1 MRKSLVIFVAA
12 VAVAAFSTGAGADKP
27 LKGEGSVSGTYTLND
42 ACSFPIEVTYNVTYM
57 AQQYADRGGAVR
69 IHYHM
74 IEQDTFSTPATSLTG
89 SPFTFNVQFVF
100 DSHGDLVRQDAQ
112 GVQQKVPLPDG
123 GLFIAAGRI
132 NWLAHPGVP
141 YVLLPDNGATVNL
154 DGFCAALAP

>member
-1 MRKSLVIFVAA
+1 MRTPFVIFAAA
-12 VAVAAFSTGAGADKP
+12 VAVAAFSAGAGADKP
-27 LKGEGSVSGTYTLND
+27 LKGEGSISGTYVLED

-57 AQQYADRGGAVR
+57 AQQYPDKGGAVR

-74 IEQDTFSTPATSLTG
+74 VEQDTFSTSANSLTG
-89 SPFTFNVQFVF
+89 SPFTFNVHFVF
-100 DSHGDLVRQDAQ
+100 DSNGALIRQDAQ

-123 GLFIAAGRI
+123 SLFIAAGRI